1 MSIAALSIAFI
12 RRREALKNVAA
23 PLVISG
29 AAVIQS
35 CCALAQPQLLTPL
48 QLAPGAA
55 ATVLAANFW
64 GPRPGAARPV
74 VLGCGMVMSLAAFF
88 GIGCAAWPLSVGLL
102 SLGLIAL
109 QLQRQ
114 AELALRKLF
123 LEEQRLAE
131 RAHHFYSLLTD
142 MLPTHLIRRYFEL
155 CLVGGGPAGIGA
167 VSMGERQPCCGVL
180 FFQICGFDDII
191 AENSAE
197 HVVRFLNR
205 LFSLFDAA
213 CAEEEDGIVK
223 VETVGG
229 QHVSACGIFPSA
241 DSGDDFDAQLAALAR
256 VALRMHSVAADFS
269 VSARAGLHCGP
280 VVAGIVGDK
289 LPRFRLFGDTVN
301 VAARFQSQCPEGSV
315 LLSEAA
321 SARLECKGME
331 TLPNGSVEM
340 KGLGEVQTY
349 LLVARMNDAA
359 DTSPSPSATIQ
370 AALDGMPPAT
380 LLTTRPTSLKKRK
393 SVTWHGVAFDD
404 ETGSEDAEESS
415 NPRRCDSAPC
425 VKFGQVHTW
434 EFDNE
439 SEEGRML
446 HMESAPSRIGFHED
460 MGSPPIT
467 PTPSIKAVRSSK
479 SLTRTRFSVSSS
491 QTSQRFS
498 ISQDHEEE
506 EFATPAHTRTKTPTA
521 WLSFGSQLGQDVD
534 DTPDTDSDDGALVK
548 FESDKSW
555 MTADEGGADTG
566 ALRRRSSRSAA
577 SGSFGAPTPIHC
589 RSQQDLE
596 PHGGISLGEEV
607 VQRLEEALQEEAGL
621 LAGLLPHFGVG
632 AEEKAFRLEQALRS
646 LAASTAAAPHAIA
659 AAVSLLVLCAV
670 AVESPPAL
678 LLAAAAFALAALALA
693 RRRQTTIVT
702 ASAKEQVAAS
712 ACYEDQRF
720 AELQT
725 GLAAWSLAGACALA
739 AWGCGGS
746 LGSLV
751 PWAWMLLAL
760 LQRPPLRVALSASVV
775 HAGLAVL
782 CGSTVHVA
790 APTALLVLQRADER
804 VERRRY
810 KVHQL
815 GTILSNL
822 EAVAENLMPPS
833 VVRELREKRFGRT
846 PSASPCGEL
855 RCVSH
860 RYDLLTVLQAD
871 LVGFTAFART
881 KMPEEVVCVVNGL
894 FSIFDRSVEQ
904 RGAYKMETIGD
915 AYICVSGLPDYG
927 GGVHSASAML
937 FLALDFVDAV
947 AQYKALCGLP
957 ETLGL
962 RVGVHSG
969 SCVGGVV
976 GTTMQRYH
984 LFGRTMHVAEVLE
997 STARTDCVH
1006 LSQRTK
1012 DHADLEE
1019 MTTQLRFLP
1028 MCPPQKLLTS
1038 KGETV
1043 PPEAIGS
1050 LATFM
1055 VTLVAAEQHQASALA
1070 ITTRSRAFSSNAAS
1084 PLPLARGAVLDEPAA
1099 RRLEQLDL
1107 AVQWHTAVARRGG
1120 ARPSEE
1126 NIDDLLSS
1134 CTTPRISARRCS
1146 TVG

>member
-1 MSIAALSIAFI
+1 
-12 RRREALKNVAA
+12 
-23 PLVISG
+23 
-29 AAVIQS
+29 
-35 CCALAQPQLLTPL
+35 
-48 QLAPGAA
+48 
-55 ATVLAANFW
+55 
-64 GPRPGAARPV
+64 
-74 VLGCGMVMSLAAFF
+74 
-88 GIGCAAWPLSVGLL
+88 
-102 SLGLIAL
+102 
-109 QLQRQ
+109 
-114 AELALRKLF
+114 
-123 LEEQRLAE
+123 
-131 RAHHFYSLLTD
+131 

-632 AEEKAFRLEQALRS
+632 AEEKAFRL
-646 LAASTAAAPHAIA
+646 
-659 AAVSLLVLCAV
+659 
-670 AVESPPAL
+670 
-678 LLAAAAFALAALALA
+678 
-693 RRRQTTIVT
+693 
-702 ASAKEQVAAS
+702 
-712 ACYEDQRF
+712 
-720 AELQT
+720 
-725 GLAAWSLAGACALA
+725 
-739 AWGCGGS
+739 
-746 LGSLV
+746 
-751 PWAWMLLAL
+751 
-760 LQRPPLRVALSASVV
+760 
-775 HAGLAVL
+775 
-782 CGSTVHVA
+782 
-790 APTALLVLQRADER
+790 
-804 VERRRY
+804 
-810 KVHQL
+810 
-815 GTILSNL
+815 
-822 EAVAENLMPPS
+822 
-833 VVRELREKRFGRT
+833 
-846 PSASPCGEL
+846 
-855 RCVSH
+855 
-860 RYDLLTVLQAD
+860 
-871 LVGFTAFART
+871 
-881 KMPEEVVCVVNGL
+881 
-894 FSIFDRSVEQ
+894 
-904 RGAYKMETIGD
+904 
-915 AYICVSGLPDYG
+915 
-927 GGVHSASAML
+927 
-937 FLALDFVDAV
+937 
-947 AQYKALCGLP
+947 AQSC
-957 ETLGL
+957 
-962 RVGVHSG
+962 RIHG
-969 SCVGGVV
+969 SC
-976 GTTMQRYH
+976 
-984 LFGRTMHVAEVLE
+984 A
-997 STARTDCVH
+997 ARHSSC
-1006 LSQRTK
+1006 
-1012 DHADLEE
+1012 
-1019 MTTQLRFLP
+1019 
-1028 MCPPQKLLTS
+1028 C
-1038 KGETV
+1038 
-1043 PPEAIGS
+1043 
-1050 LATFM
+1050 LA
-1055 VTLVAAEQHQASALA
+1055 
-1070 ITTRSRAFSSNAAS
+1070 
-1084 PLPLARGAVLDEPAA
+1084 PGAVRG
-1099 RRLEQLDL
+1099 RR
-1107 AVQWHTAVARRGG
+1107 
-1120 ARPSEE
+1120 
-1126 NIDDLLSS
+1126 
-1134 CTTPRISARRCS
+1134 
-1146 TVG
+1146 